1 MKRILMIIDPQI
13 DFCEG
18 GNLAVP
24 GGQAALDRV
33 ADLITRCKNRIDD
46 IVVTFDSHHPL
57 HIAHPIW
64 FLDSKGHRPAPF
76 TTVKA
81 IDGKIALGQLDG
93 NGVFQQTDTAT
104 TRHPGFHAWTI
115 NYLEQL
121 DASGRYPHMLWPPHC
136 LIGHAGAAAVPSIA
150 NALRAWEEDRF
161 GVAVKVTKGSDI
173 KVEHFGALRAEVVN
187 PDNLVG
193 TGVNSQFLGA
203 LSDPDTEIYGCGLAL
218 SHCLANTARDTSSE
232 FDGDSFCKRF
242 VLLKDGTANVQGLEF
257 LGDKFI
263 QDFEPRGMRIINT
276 KDF

>member
-1 MKRILMIIDPQI
+1 MKRILMLIDPQI

-18 GNLAVP
+18 GNLGVP

-33 ADLITRCKNRIDD
+33 ATMINRAGHVIDD
-46 IVVTFDSHHPL
+46 IIVTYDSHHPL

-64 FLDSKGHRPAPF
+64 YADSKGNRPAPF

-81 IDGKIALGQLDG
+81 VDGKIALGQLDG
-93 NGVFQQTDTAT
+93 SGQFQQTDTAT
-104 TRHPGFHAWTI
+104 TRHPGFFKWTLH
-115 NYLEQL
+115 YLEQL

-150 NALRAWEEDRF
+150 EAIRNWEESRF

-173 KVEHFGALRAEVVN
+173 KVEHFGALRAEIVN

-193 TGVNSQFLGA
+193 TGINSQFLEA
-203 LSDPDTEIYGCGLAL
+203 LSDPDAEIFGCGLAL
-218 SHCLANTARDTSSE
+218 SHCLANTARDTANE
-232 FDGDSFCKRF
+232 FDGDSFCQRF
-242 VLLKDGTANVQGLEF
+242 VLIEDGTASVQGLEF
-257 LGDKFI
+257 LGEGFTD
-263 QDFEPRGMRIINT
+263 DFKNRGMRTINT